1 MNKYLLGII
10 VFLILISTNKL
21 SYILGCNIN
30 KLLDNVYLTEFF
42 TIAVIYYCIKI
53 FGDKNTKS
61 HLSQSIILYVLLKF
75 FTKMNSTF
83 TIISLIIIG
92 IILIENMLKDKNELV
107 DNSDN
112 SDNSD
117 NLLLENKEKIL
128 VMIVVIGFIYN
139 ITIKYK
145 QFGKKF
151 NILEFFFSKKCNN
164 LIYT

>member
-53 FGDKNTKS
+53 FGDKNIKS

-107 DNSDN
+107 DDE
-112 SDNSD
+112 DISD

-139 ITIKYK
+139 ISIKYK

>member
-42 TIAVIYYCIKI
+42 TIAVIYYSIKI

-107 DNSDN
+107 DDEG
-112 SDNSD
+112 NSD

-128 VMIVVIGFIYN
+128 VMVVVIGFIYN

-164 LIYT
+164 IIYT

>member
-42 TIAVIYYCIKI
+42 TIAVIYYSIKI

-107 DNSDN
+107 DDE
-112 SDNSD
+112 DISD

-139 ITIKYK
+139 ISIKYK

>member
-30 KLLDNVYLTEFF
+30 KLLDNVYFTEFF

-107 DNSDN
+107 YDEDNSDN
-112 SDNSD
+112 YSFSNS
-117 NLLLENKEKIL
+117 EKIL
-128 VMIVVIGFIYN
+128 VMVVVIGFIYN

-164 LIYT
+164 IIYT

>member
-10 VFLILISTNKL
+10 VFLIIISTNKL

-92 IILIENMLKDKNELV
+92 IILIENMLKDKNELIDDV
-107 DNSDN
+107 
-112 SDNSD
+112 DNSD

-139 ITIKYK
+139 ISIKYK

-164 LIYT
+164 IIYT

>member
-92 IILIENMLKDKNELV
+92 IILIENMLKDKNELL
-107 DNSDN
+107 DDE
-112 SDNSD
+112 DTSD

-139 ITIKYK
+139 ISIKYK

>member
-42 TIAVIYYCIKI
+42 TIAVIYYSIKI

-107 DNSDN
+107 DDEG
-112 SDNSD
+112 NSD

-128 VMIVVIGFIYN
+128 VMVVVIGFIYN

-151 NILEFFFSKKCNN
+151 NILEYFFSKKCNN
-164 LIYT
+164 IIYT

>member
-42 TIAVIYYCIKI
+42 TIAVIYYSIKI

-107 DNSDN
+107 DDG
-112 SDNSD
+112 DTSD

-128 VMIVVIGFIYN
+128 VMVVVIGFIYN
-139 ITIKYK
+139 ISIKYK

-164 LIYT
+164 LIYM

>member
-42 TIAVIYYCIKI
+42 TIAVIYYSIKI

-107 DNSDN
+107 DDE
-112 SDNSD
+112 DISD

-139 ITIKYK
+139 ISIKYK

-164 LIYT
+164 LIYM

>member
-30 KLLDNVYLTEFF
+30 KILDNVYLTEFF

-53 FGDKNTKS
+53 FGDKNTES
-61 HLSQSIILYVLLKF
+61 HLYHSLVLYTLLKF
-75 FTKMNSTF
+75 FTKMNTTF
-83 TIISLIIIG
+83 TIIALIIIG
-92 IILIENMLKDKNELV
+92 IILMENMLKDKNELV
-107 DNSDN
+107 DDE
-112 SDNSD
+112 DNSD

-164 LIYT
+164 IIYT

>member
-42 TIAVIYYCIKI
+42 TIAVIYYSIKI

-107 DNSDN
+107 DDG
-112 SDNSD
+112 DTSD

-128 VMIVVIGFIYN
+128 VMVVVIGFIYN
-139 ITIKYK
+139 ISIIRIIFTILLY
-145 QFGKKF
+145 
-151 NILEFFFSKKCNN
+151 
-164 LIYT
+164 

>member
-1 MNKYLLGII
+1 M
-10 VFLILISTNKL
+10 
-21 SYILGCNIN
+21 
-30 KLLDNVYLTEFF
+30 
-42 TIAVIYYCIKI
+42 
-53 FGDKNTKS
+53 
-61 HLSQSIILYVLLKF
+61 YVLLKF
-75 FTKMNSTF
+75 FTKMNSTY

-107 DNSDN
+107 DDE
-112 SDNSD
+112 DISD

-139 ITIKYK
+139 ISIKYK

-164 LIYT
+164 IIYT

>member
-92 IILIENMLKDKNELV
+92 IILIENMLKDKNELIDDV
-107 DNSDN
+107 
-112 SDNSD
+112 DNSD

-128 VMIVVIGFIYN
+128 VMVVVIGFIYN
-139 ITIKYK
+139 ISIKYK

-164 LIYT
+164 IIYT

>member
-42 TIAVIYYCIKI
+42 TIAVIYYSIKI

-107 DNSDN
+107 DDE
-112 SDNSD
+112 DNSD

-128 VMIVVIGFIYN
+128 VMVVVIGFIYN
-139 ITIKYK
+139 IMIKYK

>member
-10 VFLILISTNKL
+10 IFLILISTNKL

-30 KLLDNVYLTEFF
+30 KILTNVYLTEFF

-75 FTKMNSTF
+75 FTKLNTTF

-92 IILIENMLKDKNELV
+92 IILIENMLKDKNELIDDV
-107 DNSDN
+107 
-112 SDNSD
+112 DNSD
-117 NLLLENKEKIL
+117 NLLLEDKEKIL
-128 VMIVVIGFIYN
+128 VMVVVIGFIYN
-139 ITIKYK
+139 ISVKYK

-164 LIYT
+164 LIYN

>member
-30 KLLDNVYLTEFF
+30 KLFDNVYFTEFF

-107 DNSDN
+107 DDE
-112 SDNSD
+112 DISD

-139 ITIKYK
+139 ISIKYK

>member
-10 VFLILISTNKL
+10 LFLILISTNKL

-61 HLSQSIILYVLLKF
+61 HLSQSIILYMLLKF

-107 DNSDN
+107 DDD
-112 SDNSD
+112 DNSD

-128 VMIVVIGFIYN
+128 VMVVVIGFIYN
-139 ITIKYK
+139 ISVKYK

-151 NILEFFFSKKCNN
+151 NILEYFFSKKCNN
-164 LIYT
+164 KIYT